1 MISPLVT
8 KELYFVTFNI
18 PIFLTSLRIVAI
30 PLVILFFYLDMP
42 LTTAIIFGLAGLTDW
57 ADGYY
62 ARKYNQ
68 ESRFGAFLDPVADK
82 LIVATALILVIERE
96 GRGDIAFW
104 ITLAG
109 IIIISREIIISA
121 LREWMAETG
130 QRSKVSVAYIGKVKA
145 VTQIFALIF
154 LLYNQGLFGLPLR
167 EIGLV
172 FLVIATILTIVSMVQ
187 YLQSAFSTK

>member
-1 MISPLVT
+1 
-8 KELYFVTFNI
+8 
-18 PIFLTSLRIVAI
+18 
-30 PLVILFFYLDMP
+30 MP
-42 LTTAIIFGLAGLTDW
+42 LTTATIFGLAGLTDW

-82 LIVATALILVIERE
+82 LIVATALILVVERE
-96 GRGDIAFW
+96 GMFW

-130 QRSKVSVAYIGKVKA
+130 QRSKVAVAYIGKVKA
-145 VTQIFALIF
+145 VTQIFSLIF
-154 LLYNQGLFGLPLR
+154 LLYNKDLFGLPLR
-167 EIGLV
+167 DIGLF
-172 FLVIATILTIVSMVQ
+172 FLVIATVLTVVSMVQ
-187 YLQSAFSTK
+187 YLKSAFSSK

>member
-1 MISPLVT
+1 MI
-8 KELYFVTFNI
+8 FNI

-42 LTTAIIFGLAGLTDW
+42 LTTSTIFGLAGLTDW

-82 LIVATALILVIERE
+82 LIVAVALILVVERE

-130 QRSKVSVAYIGKVKA
+130 QRSKVAVAYIGKVKA

-154 LLYNQGLFGLPLR
+154 LLYNQDLFGLPLR
-167 EIGLV
+167 EVGLV

>member
-1 MISPLVT
+1 MI
-8 KELYFVTFNI
+8 FNI
-18 PIFLTSLRIVAI
+18 PIFLTSLRIIAI

-42 LTTAIIFGLAGLTDW
+42 LTTSTIFGLAGLTDW

-82 LIVATALILVIERE
+82 LIVAVALILVVERE

-130 QRSKVSVAYIGKVKA
+130 QRSKVAVAYIGKVKA

-154 LLYNQGLFGLPLR
+154 LLYNQDLFGLPLR
-167 EIGLV
+167 EIGLG

-187 YLQSAFSTK
+187 YLRSAFSEK